1 MDNSNNNKSNNS
13 LTNME
18 DDTIKNYDLNPET
31 TEHLKLFNPT
41 FKKKK
46 GTTQKSHNY

>member
-1 MDNSNNNKSNNS
+1 MDNSNNNSKNPKS
-13 LTNME
+13 NME

-41 FKKKK
+41 FKKRRALPKK
-46 GTTQKSHNY
+46 